1 MKTQKYTQLRAK
13 MSPRAKEL
21 SDKLFAKHLEEM
33 AVAQLREALQL
44 TQEQLAE
51 SLNISQ
57 VAVSRMERRSDMYVS
72 TVRRIV
78 EAMGGELE
86 IHAVFPSGTVRL
98 HRLGELREAAPAPA
112 AKR

>member
-1 MKTQKYTQLRAK
+1 MKTKKYSELRAK
-13 MSPRAKEL
+13 MSSRAKEF
-21 SDKLFAKHLEEM
+21 SDNFFAKDLEE
-33 AVAQLREALQL
+33 AAINQLREALHL

-57 VAVSRMERRSDMYVS
+57 VAVSRMERRSDMFVS
-72 TVRRIV
+72 TLRRIV

-98 HRLGELREAAPAPA
+98 HRLGELHENAAA
-112 AKR
+112 AARR

>member
-1 MKTQKYTQLRAK
+1 MKTKKYSELRTK
-13 MSPRAKEL
+13 MSPQAKEL
-21 SDKLFAKHLEEM
+21 SDKLFAKHLEDM
-33 AVAQLREALQL
+33 AINQLREALQL

-72 TVRRIV
+72 SLRRIV

-86 IHAVFPSGTVRL
+86 IHAVFPSGTVKL
-98 HRLGELREAAPAPA
+98 HRLGELHEAAA
-112 AKR
+112 AAATKC

>member
-1 MKTQKYTQLRAK
+1 MKTKKYSELRAK
-13 MSPRAKEL
+13 MSPHAREL
-21 SDKLFAKHLEEM
+21 SDNLFAKHLEEV
-33 AVAQLREALQL
+33 AVNQLREALHL

-72 TVRRIV
+72 TLRRIV

-86 IHAVFPSGTVRL
+86 IHAVFPAGTVRL
-98 HRLGELREAAPAPA
+98 HRLGELHEAAA
-112 AKR
+112 AAVRR